1 MGKPPN
7 NRIIQYIEDTIYLKK
22 NHDGE
27 GLLRLQEEGREKYV
41 TLEDVGQA
49 FLNMADELTTFIDAN
64 QGLMEIRLL
73 AVISALDTKA
83 QADILKIFAENEDDL
98 LQHLQVEEQTDN
110 GKED

>member
-1 MGKPPN
+1 MGKPTN

-49 FLNMADELTTFIDAN
+49 FLNMADEFTGFIDAN
-64 QGLMEIRLL
+64 QGLMEMRLL
-73 AVISALDTKA
+73 TVISALDTKV

-98 LQHLQVEEQTDN
+98 LQHLQVEEQNNN
-110 GKED
+110 GEEE